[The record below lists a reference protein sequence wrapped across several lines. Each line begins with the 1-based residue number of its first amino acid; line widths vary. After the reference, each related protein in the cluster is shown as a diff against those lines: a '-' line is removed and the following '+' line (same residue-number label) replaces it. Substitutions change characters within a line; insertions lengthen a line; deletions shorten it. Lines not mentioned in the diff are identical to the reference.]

1 MNPHTGKLLHT
12 FTEHTDRVESVAF
25 SSDGTI
31 LASASYDHTI
41 RLWNPHSKQLL
52 HTLTKHTAEVV
63 RLAFSPVTLA
73 SSSRDGTIRLWNPHT
88 GKQKRKLTVQTGWV
102 NPVAFSPDGA
112 TLLIGG
118 HGITVWDTDIG
129 QYKVPLIGGIGDV
142 VSVVFSPDGQTVA
155 CGSADN
161 LVHLL
166 ESTPPEVPFESVP
179 FDINNIPEPVPL
191 PTTVRDFFDLTP
203 FYQQWISVGGFPV
216 LASAEVNPYALKE
229 AAWVTW
235 QMIGHRPDIL
245 KALAQDR
252 QRLSVLSVNESLGDL
267 PEYDL
272 NSPLGFFWAGARD
285 IVCCGNTTTAA
296 EEVLFCQESDYC
308 YSFLIHEFAHTIHIF
323 GLDTIDPTFDGRLKI
338 AYDVA
343 MAKGLWKGTYA
354 ASNKEEYWAE
364 GVGSWFNAAYSLNPV
379 KTRDALKAYDPSLAL
394 LIAEIFGDGDWRY
407 TPPATRMH
415 LPHLQGFNPQE
426 AFRFDGLPLWAIRGL
441 ELEE

>member
-1 MNPHTGKLLHT
+1 MSDLRKYVNRRIQSDPDFADNFFEGYESFKVGILLRQEREAAGMT
-12 FTEHTDRVESVAF
+12 QEDMACQPMLFRATYF
-25 SSDGTI
+25 LLLCLI
-31 LASASYDHTI
+31 LPLSAM
-41 RLWNPHSKQLL
+41 
-52 HTLTKHTAEVV
+52 A
-63 RLAFSPVTLA
+63 
-73 SSSRDGTIRLWNPHT
+73 
-88 GKQKRKLTVQTGWV
+88 
-102 NPVAFSPDGA
+102 PVAPAS
-112 TLLIGG
+112 
-118 HGITVWDTDIG
+118 
-129 QYKVPLIGGIGDV
+129 
-142 VSVVFSPDGQTVA
+142 
-155 CGSADN
+155 
-161 LVHLL
+161 
-166 ESTPPEVPFESVP
+166 PEVPFADVP
-179 FDINNIPEPVPL
+179 FDVTNIPDPVP
-191 PTTVRDFFDLTP
+191 PPATVRDFFDLTP

-354 ASNKEEYWAE
+354 ASNKEEYWAD

-426 AFRFDGLPLWAIRGL
+426 AFRFDGLPPLGNKGIGT
-441 ELEE
+441 